1 MLAKSELSKEVQ
13 EMRECEARYW
23 LNKISREC
31 LEREQRGGCD
41 PRITQREFFKSL
53 RQTLTRTRGA
63 SSAGQMLELMS
74 DQYFRTPERY
84 PLLWQDVMRN
94 IKLAI
99 AA

>member
-1 MLAKSELSKEVQ
+1 MLANEQLSKEVQ

-23 LNKISREC
+23 LNKVSREC
-31 LEREQRGGCD
+31 LAREGRGCD
-41 PRITQREFFKSL
+41 PRIAQREFFKNL

-63 SSAGQMLELMS
+63 NSANAMLELMS

-84 PLLWQDVMRN
+84 PVLWQDVMRN
-94 IKLAI
+94 INLAI